1 MLVQLLWN
9 YCPPMYADGWS
20 LEAHPDPNSHSMLL
34 ALRIITENDG
44 LVFDSCSI
52 QCFHELLFVREQG
65 PEIAVSFSTYG
76 CRFSGYASLYK
87 SCVDANKE
95 LPVSP

>member
-9 YCPPMYADGWS
+9 YCSLMYADGGS

-52 QCFHELLFVREQG
+52 QCFHELLLVRGLRTTYLYAEG
-65 PEIAVSFSTYG
+65 AVRHSAKPCDVEAAF
-76 CRFSGYASLYK
+76 L
-87 SCVDANKE
+87 
-95 LPVSP
+95 